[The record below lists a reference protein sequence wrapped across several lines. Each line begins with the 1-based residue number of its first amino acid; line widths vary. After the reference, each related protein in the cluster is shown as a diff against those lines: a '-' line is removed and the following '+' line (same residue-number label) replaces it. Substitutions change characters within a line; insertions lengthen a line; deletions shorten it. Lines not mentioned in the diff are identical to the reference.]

1 MAPAAWF
8 LIRFVSVFMQVH
20 LFLYFFC
27 AVSAW
32 QVVWMPKTSAGCR
45 LSSTQ
50 DVHHEGFGGIVVS
63 EGNCVPIRQSSDSK
77 ACNEEGLEAAVLA
90 EEATLVVLPLL
101 T

>member
-8 LIRFVSVFMQVH
+8 LIRFVLVFMQVH
-20 LFLYFFC
+20 LFLYFF

-50 DVHHEGFGGIVVS
+50 DVHREGFGGIVVS
-63 EGNCVPIRQSSDSK
+63 EGNCVPIPQSSDSK

-90 EEATLVVLPLL
+90 EEATLLFLHLL